1 MIDDRV
7 CIYYMIDRIE
17 GIKSDDGLAELRD
30 ELLRNLGVNARHK
43 HKNPDALVA
52 DLPPIKSAKKGRPRK
67 KKYFD
72 SYEEFQE
79 AVNKLQTNG

>member
-17 GIKSDDGLAELRD
+17 GIKSDDGLLELRD

-52 DLPPIKSAKKGRPRK
+52 DLPPIKSDKKGKPRK
-67 KKYFD
+67 KYYD
-72 SYEEFQE
+72 NYEEFQD

>member
-1 MIDDRV
+1 
-7 CIYYMIDRIE
+7 MIDRIE

-52 DLPPIKSAKKGRPRK
+52 DLPPIKPAKKGRPRK
-67 KKYFD
+67 
-72 SYEEFQE
+72 
-79 AVNKLQTNG
+79 NG

>member
-17 GIKSDDGLAELRD
+17 GIKSDDGLLDLRD

-52 DLPPIKSAKKGRPRK
+52 DLPPIKPAKKGRPRSVK
-67 KKYFD
+67 N
-72 SYEEFQE
+72 
-79 AVNKLQTNG
+79 V